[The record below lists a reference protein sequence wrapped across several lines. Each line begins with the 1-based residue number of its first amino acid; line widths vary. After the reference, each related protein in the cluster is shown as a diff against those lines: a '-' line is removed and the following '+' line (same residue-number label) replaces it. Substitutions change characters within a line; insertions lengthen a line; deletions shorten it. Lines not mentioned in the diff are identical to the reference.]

1 MVGCWLDQS
10 LSCNDTNFCASQLK
24 SVLENS
30 KDSKLYTCIIMC
42 MYTALTA
49 LPQTMIYFVFV
60 KHAIGQNNVFWFFV
74 SFLWLLYLIYF
85 MIYLCIKLSFH

>member
-1 MVGCWLDQS
+1 MTQS

-49 LPQTMIYFVFV
+49 LPQTMIYYFVFV
-60 KHAIGQNNVFWFFV
+60 KHAIGQNNVFLVFCLV
-74 SFLWLLYLIYF
+74 F
-85 MIYLCIKLSFH
+85 MIIISHILYDLPLY

>member
-1 MVGCWLDQS
+1 MVGCWLN
-10 LSCNDTNFCASQLK
+10 LSRAMTQISVPHNLNQYWKIRKTRNFTH
-24 SVLENS
+24 VL
-30 KDSKLYTCIIMC
+30 LCLC
-42 MYTALTA
+42 TALTA

>member
-1 MVGCWLDQS
+1 
-10 LSCNDTNFCASQLK
+10 
-24 SVLENS
+24 
-30 KDSKLYTCIIMC
+30 

-60 KHAIGQNNVFWFFV
+60 KHAIGQNIVFWFFV